1 MRPGLSAFRGH
12 VPQACGD
19 INGIDGGRARVREAL
34 DRTVDDDLADEH
46 TVATQPFG
54 EQACRL
60 GLRRALEGDPIATE
74 RDGVAVDVAVVQA
87 QRTVDQEH
95 RGPIGGKR
103 SHTVTER
110 NRRRILDAA
119 THVFAVAGP
128 SATLNDV
135 ATAAGVGIG
144 TIYRKFS
151 DKEALLDALLEDKIE
166 TVIQVAVNAATIDDP
181 GAAFRTYLHGMLAVH
196 AADRSLATIMF
207 GPHRNERFR
216 GELAHRLAE
225 AADGLIA
232 AAIAAGE
239 LRSGFTKQDTTVL
252 AVMVGTIAAAA
263 RGADPDVWRRYAQL
277 VVDGTRPTAHTDPL
291 APDPLS
297 FVSTAE
303 ALGRTL

>member
-1 MRPGLSAFRGH
+1 M
-12 VPQACGD
+12 
-19 INGIDGGRARVREAL
+19 
-34 DRTVDDDLADEH
+34 
-46 TVATQPFG
+46 
-54 EQACRL
+54 
-60 GLRRALEGDPIATE
+60 
-74 RDGVAVDVAVVQA
+74 
-87 QRTVDQEH
+87 
-95 RGPIGGKR
+95 
-103 SHTVTER
+103 
-110 NRRRILDAA
+110 
-119 THVFAVAGP
+119 
-128 SATLNDV
+128 
-135 ATAAGVGIG
+135 GIG

-263 RGADPDVWRRYAQL
+263 RGADPDVWRRYA
-277 VVDGTRPTAHTDPL
+277 
-291 APDPLS
+291 
-297 FVSTAE
+297 
-303 ALGRTL
+303 